1 VFYKLLAY
9 LPLLLNQVTKNTRHV
24 LVEVTSSTSLEV
36 CKKVMEE
43 LLRCV
48 LEMGIGQSDLPF
60 APTEDGNLASA
71 AADDDTVAAY
81 RDVANEDEDEDES
94 VGPGLTS
101 EQVLVVQQVKAID
114 NLGGLRVLFPSRV
127 DLQSSAYQ
135 VIRDYE

>member
-43 LLRCV
+43 LLHCV
-48 LEMGIGQSDLPF
+48 LEMGIGQSDLPL